1 MEAKLPTC
9 YLLSARVFIPKASVA
24 KIWVIRNLRRIQFA
38 VQEEQLYAECGAR
51 LKNFRSSNIFCICPS
66 LFETPV
72 LTRQNIAW
80 STKNSQEFLASQV
93 SVLWEEIKPTT
104 PLLLTVH
111 FLAAMKPL
119 VFGNLFKLF
128 GLDITFA
135 REVCRLGIKMKK
147 ILQSSLSYSFHYP
160 QWQTV
165 RANVT
170 ANLRS
175 LNKLPN
181 TRVFVAA
188 ENGSVEVL
196 ELVALFLLKTET
208 FGAKNW

>member
-9 YLLSARVFIPKASVA
+9 YLLSARVFFPKASVA

-38 VQEEQLYAECGAR
+38 VQEEQLYTECGAR

-72 LTRQNIAW
+72 STRQNIAW

-147 ILQSSLSYSFHYP
+147 IWQSSYSFHYP
-160 QWQTV
+160 QWQNAC
-165 RANVT
+165 ANVM
-170 ANLRS
+170 ANLS
-175 LNKLPN
+175 NLNKLPN

>member
-9 YLLSARVFIPKASVA
+9 YLLSARVFFPSASVA

-51 LKNFRSSNIFCICPS
+51 LKNFRSSNIYCICPS
-66 LFETPV
+66 LFKTPI
-72 LTRQNIAW
+72 LTRQNIA

-93 SVLWEEIKPTT
+93 SVRWEEIKPPT

-111 FLAAMKPL
+111 FLATMKAL

-147 ILQSSLSYSFHYP
+147 IWQSSYSFHYP
-160 QWQTV
+160 QWQNA
-165 RANVT
+165 RANVM
-170 ANLRS
+170 ANLS
-175 LNKLPN
+175 NLNKLPN

>member
-9 YLLSARVFIPKASVA
+9 YLLSARVFFPSASVA

-38 VQEEQLYAECGAR
+38 VQEEQLYAECGA
-51 LKNFRSSNIFCICPS
+51 NFRSSNIFCICPS

-119 VFGNLFKLF
+119 VFVNLFKLF

-147 ILQSSLSYSFHYP
+147 IWQSSYSFHYP
-160 QWQTV
+160 QWQNAC
-165 RANVT
+165 ANVM
-170 ANLRS
+170 ANLS
-175 LNKLPN
+175 NLNKLPN

>member
-1 MEAKLPTC
+1 M
-9 YLLSARVFIPKASVA
+9 PKASVVRN
-24 KIWVIRNLRRIQFA
+24 WVIRNLRRILLA
-38 VQEEQLYAECGAR
+38 IQEEQLHAECGAG
-51 LKNFRSSNIFCICPS
+51 LKNFYSLNLLCICPS
-66 LFETPV
+66 LFETYL
-72 LTRQNIAW
+72 LTRQNIA
-80 STKNSQEFLASQV
+80 STKNSQEFLAWQV
-93 SVLWEEIKPTT
+93 SILRRNKATNSSTSNRPFFSCTESLVLS
-104 PLLLTVH
+104 
-111 FLAAMKPL
+111 
-119 VFGNLFKLF
+119 NLFKLVR
-128 GLDITFA
+128 LDITFA

-160 QWQTV
+160 QWQTA

-196 ELVALFLLKTET
+196 ELVALFLLEKET
-208 FGAKNW
+208 FGTKNW